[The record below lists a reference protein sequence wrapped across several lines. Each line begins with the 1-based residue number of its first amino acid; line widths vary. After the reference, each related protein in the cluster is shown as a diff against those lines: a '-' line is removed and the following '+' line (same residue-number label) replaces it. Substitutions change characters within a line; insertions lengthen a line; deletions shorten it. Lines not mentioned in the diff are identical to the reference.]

1 MDFSYEDKFC
11 KHFVSLR
18 KSFEV
23 FVTFNIDQ
31 CLSKMTDK
39 ISIYLYYEEK
49 LDIEKEERQLD
60 QLVREAKLSECGW
73 QVP

>member
-1 MDFSYEDKFC
+1 MDFC

-31 CLSKMTDK
+31 CLSK
-39 ISIYLYYEEK
+39 SLYYEEK
-49 LDIEKEERQLD
+49 LDIEKEER
-60 QLVREAKLSECGW
+60 
-73 QVP
+73 